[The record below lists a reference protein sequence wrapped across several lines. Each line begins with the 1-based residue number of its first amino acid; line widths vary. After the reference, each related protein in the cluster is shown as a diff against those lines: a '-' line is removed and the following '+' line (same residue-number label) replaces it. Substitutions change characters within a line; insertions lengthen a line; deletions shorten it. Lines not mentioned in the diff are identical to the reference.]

1 MSTPPHSAASRWS
14 LPVTTGALLVLGSV
28 AHVVRSPEHSGSYG
42 FCPSLL
48 VGIACPGCGG
58 LRGTASLLHGD
69 IATAWAYNPFVVIA
83 FPLAIAVIVRWFWDA
98 RQRQVPWSPPGWVAW
113 TLLGTLLAMWVL
125 RNIPFFTPFLGPLAV
140 P

>member
-1 MSTPPHSAASRWS
+1 M
-14 LPVTTGALLVLGSV
+14 TTGALLVLGSV
-28 AHVVRSPEHSGSYG
+28 ALVVRSPEHSGSYG

-69 IATAWAYNPFVVIA
+69 IATAWAYNPFVVLGA
-83 FPLAIAVIVRWFWDA
+83 PLMLFLLVRWFVDA
-98 RQRQVPWSPPGWVAW
+98 AQGREPWSPSAVTAGAVAGAV
-113 TLLGTLLAMWVL
+113 LVFGVVRNVPMLA
-125 RNIPFFTPFLGPLAV
+125 PYLGPLAV